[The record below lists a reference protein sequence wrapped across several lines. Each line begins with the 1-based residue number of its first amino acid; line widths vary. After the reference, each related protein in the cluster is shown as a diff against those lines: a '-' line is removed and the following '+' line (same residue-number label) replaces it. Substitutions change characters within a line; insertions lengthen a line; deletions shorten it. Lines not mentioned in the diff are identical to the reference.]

1 MDIESARTFLTTHHR
16 GILHTNRS
24 DGAPQMTPIAAGVD
38 REGRVIISSRE
49 GAYKVRN
56 LRRDPRASVCVFTDR
71 WYGEW
76 VQIDGRAEIVSL
88 PEAMDLLVDYYRRLA
103 GEHPDW
109 DEYRRAMED
118 EHRVLIRITVDRAG
132 PSRSG

>member
-1 MDIESARTFLTTHHR
+1 MDIEAARSFLTTHHR

-24 DGAPQMTPIAAGVD
+24 SGAPQMSPIAAGVD
-38 REGRVIISSRE
+38 SEGRVIISSRE
-49 GAYKVRN
+49 SAYKVRN

-76 VQIDGRAEIVSL
+76 AQIDGRAEIVAL
-88 PEAMDLLVDYYRRLA
+88 PEAMELLVDYYRRLA

-109 DEYRRAMED
+109 DEYRRAMQD
-118 EHRVLIRITVDRAG
+118 EQRVLIRITVDRVG
-132 PSRSG
+132 PARSG